1 MGWNSYDAF
10 GDAVTETQVL
20 ANAQAMHDRLLPHG
34 WNTIVIDFRWY
45 DPQPTGNDR
54 LLNRTRTGAFLAADA
69 SGRLLPAPDRF
80 PDAVNGAGFKPLA
93 DKIHALGLK
102 FGLHLMR
109 GIPRQAVLA
118 NTTIAGSNFTATDA
132 ADPTDKC
139 PWCPDMFGVRNNPA
153 GQAWY
158 DSEFALFAS
167 WGLDFVKVDDLSVPF
182 HADEIAM
189 IRRAIDKS
197 GRPIVFSTSPGPTDV
212 QHADQI
218 KLLANQWR
226 ISGDFWDQWRKL
238 NHQFDLFAQWSA
250 ANATGP
256 GHYADGDMIP
266 FGHIAITSA
275 MGGKDHFTHFTHD
288 EQLTLLSLWCLESS
302 PLILGMNLPDDDEP
316 TNTLLTNDEVLRIDQ
331 DPLCSPA
338 HRVSKTPGLEVWVKN
353 LHDGAQAI
361 GLFNR
366 TPAPANVTLTF
377 SDAQLSGNQTLRDLW
392 NHRDLGTFTGNF
404 TTAVAPHGVVLLR
417 CTPQP

>member
-10 GDAVTETQVL
+10 GDTVTEDQTL
-20 ANAQAMHDRLLPHG
+20 ANAQSMHDHLLAHG

-54 LLNRTRTGAFLAADA
+54 LLNRTRTGAALAADS

-80 PDAVNGAGFKPLA
+80 PSSANGLGFKPLA

-132 ADPTDKC
+132 ADPSDKC

-158 DSEFALFAS
+158 DSEFALLAS

-189 IRRAIDKS
+189 IRHAIDKS

-218 KLLANQWR
+218 KMLANQWR
-226 ISGDFWDQWRKL
+226 ISGDFWDQWKKL
-238 NHQFDLFAQWSA
+238 NHQFDLFAQWSV

-266 FGHIAITSA
+266 FGHIAIKSA
-275 MGGKDHFTHFTHD
+275 MGGRDHFTHFTPD
-288 EQLTLLSLWCLESS
+288 EQLTLLSLWSLESS
-302 PLILGMNLPDDDEP
+302 PLMLGMNLPDNDAP
-316 TNTLLTNDEVLRIDQ
+316 ANALLTNDEVLRIDQ

-338 HRVSKTPGLEVWVKN
+338 LRVSQNAGLEIWVKN
-353 LHDGAQAI
+353 LHDGAKAV

-366 TPAPANVTLTF
+366 TNAPANLTLNF
-377 SDAQLSGNQTLRDLW
+377 PDAQLAGKQSLRDLW
-392 NHRDLGTFTGNF
+392 QHSDLGTFTGNF
-404 TTAVAPHGVVLLR
+404 TAPVPPHGVVLLR
-417 CTPQP
+417 CAPQP